1 MLYFLSILAFLKITF
16 STLWRNKQQ
25 LFNLFYSF
33 LLILLHC
40 GIEEDVKRKYCE
52 KFLLWFWSAE
62 QNIYFCK
69 IEHEP
74 LILLTFEEVIG
85 FLRISA
91 VNMKL
96 KSNFHLWIE
105 YKETS
110 DSWNICLSFTFW
122 AWMKW
127 TEYCLTNTFLRFC
140 AIHSS
145 FCTSTSN
152 FNCWN
157 WNNCDTIHLTK
168 DQMLFCTISE

>member
-1 MLYFLSILAFLKITF
+1 VELKKTWNVNIVKSSFRDFDLLSKIF
-16 STLWRNKQQ
+16 
-25 LFNLFYSF
+25 
-33 LLILLHC
+33 I
-40 GIEEDVKRKYCE
+40 
-52 KFLLWFWSAE
+52 
-62 QNIYFCK
+62 FCK

-157 WNNCDTIHLTK
+157 WNNCDTIHITK
-168 DQMLFCTISE
+168 DQMLFCTISELIFLSFQVLRKCG